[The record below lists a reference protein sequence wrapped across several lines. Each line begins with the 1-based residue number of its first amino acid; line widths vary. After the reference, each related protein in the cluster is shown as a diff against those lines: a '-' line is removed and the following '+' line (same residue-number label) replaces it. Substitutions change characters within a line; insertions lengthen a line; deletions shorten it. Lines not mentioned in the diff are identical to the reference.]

1 MQKFVDPV
9 HNSGGFK
16 KHMKRKEE
24 LEELGLM
31 PKTLEE
37 HMRNVELERAVGRG
51 PGAGLGEGQEVVAT
65 DA

>member
-1 MQKFVDPV
+1 
-9 HNSGGFK
+9 
-16 KHMKRKEE
+16 
-24 LEELGLM
+24 M

-51 PGAGLGEGQEVVAT
+51 PGAELGEGQEVVAT